1 MVDSRIEKMM
11 ADIVASHHQALG
23 RVAASWAK
31 LEYEICLSIWR
42 LAAIDSAT
50 GACMTSQILGAGR
63 LLETYIALA
72 KLREIPKQ
80 IVSRLH
86 KFQEQT
92 YVLSERRNRLI
103 HDSWTYDPP
112 GATRWEIRVKGKL
125 TMESRSEAAEN
136 INAAAVAIDLHS
148 DKLRKIVQEIS
159 ATARQ
164 SPRRK

>member
-1 MVDSRIEKMM
+1 MVDTRIEKMM

-23 RVAASWAK
+23 RVAVSWAK

-42 LAAIDSAT
+42 LAAIDRAT

-72 KLREIPKQ
+72 KLRDLPSR
-80 IVSRLH
+80 IVARLH

-112 GATRWEIRVKGKL
+112 GATRWEVRVKGKL
-125 TMESRSEAAEN
+125 TMEARSEATEDV
-136 INAAAVAIDLHS
+136 NAAAAAIDRHS
-148 DKLRKIVQEIS
+148 TKLNEIVQEIS
-159 ATARQ
+159 AMTRH
-164 SPRRK
+164 STRGK